1 MHILLLGAG
10 CLTVVL
16 LAYIGV
22 FLVLFLSGHLPSAA
36 VDDENHQ
43 AQVRIKVIR
52 LLPPGSRGSLP
63 VLLHWWPPPELSRC
77 EEIRARTRRF
87 VAEWVFETGLYWA
100 DILQDAMILLA
111 FYKEEFYGFL
121 FLGICFMMV
130 PPICVW
136 AFRYA
141 LGRAQVS
148 NLLLSIIQLEF
159 VYQSTMSLVT
169 AERTTDLFWQTAGE
183 GGLEAPLQCI
193 LQIYKVLVTG
203 QQERVPQF
211 MLSIITSLFCTAN
224 SACWDCRSSHI

>member
-1 MHILLLGAG
+1 MLLLGAG
-10 CLTVVL
+10 CLTAVL

-22 FLVLFLSGHLPSAA
+22 FLVLFLSGRLPSAA

-52 LLPPGSRGSLP
+52 LLLPGSSGSLP
-63 VLLHWWPPPELSRC
+63 LLLHWCPPPELSRC
-77 EEIRARTRRF
+77 EETRSRARRF

-121 FLGICFMMV
+121 FLGICLMMV

-136 AFRYA
+136 AFRYT

-148 NLLLSIIQLEF
+148 NLLFLSF
-159 VYQSTMSLVT
+159 SWSTCTS
-169 AERTTDLFWQTAGE
+169 
-183 GGLEAPLQCI
+183 PPC
-193 LQIYKVLVTG
+193 
-203 QQERVPQF
+203 
-211 MLSIITSLFCTAN
+211 LS
-224 SACWDCRSSHI
+224 